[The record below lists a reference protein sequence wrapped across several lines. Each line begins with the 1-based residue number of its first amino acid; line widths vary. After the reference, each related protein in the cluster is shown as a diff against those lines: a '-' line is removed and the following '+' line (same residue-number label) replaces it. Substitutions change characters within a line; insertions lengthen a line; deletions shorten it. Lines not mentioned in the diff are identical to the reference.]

1 MASEKDNINS
11 YLSNSVCICV
21 NDDFL
26 CIGIVQH
33 IESDLKVV
41 LLKDARFITL
51 NVQDKVGITE
61 IVSSVTSY
69 ESFTSICSS
78 MSTPIEYF
86 VFSNPKYIL
95 SVVDEI
101 KRMYVSAT
109 KNDKAAIRS
118 SNPNSWKKTN
128 KQSSWEL

>member
-1 MASEKDNINS
+1 MASEKDSINL

-26 CIGIVQH
+26 CIGQIQH
-33 IESDLKVV
+33 IESNLHTV

-51 NVQDKVGITE
+51 SEQDKVGIPE
-61 IVSSVTSY
+61 IVSAVTSY
-69 ESFTSICSS
+69 ESFTSICTS

-101 KRMYVSAT
+101 KRMYMSAT

-128 KQSSWEL
+128 KHSWEL